1 MPRRR
6 PPQPPL
12 VFRVPAGQVVSC
24 RLAARAGGKPL
35 AAWLRD
41 VVAWYLRER
50 RAGRLAP
57 PPAGPTVATISPE
70 RRVPVPKRLLDEL
83 GLRPGD
89 RLELI
94 TEGGRLVL
102 TPAGPPTAEEG
113 GTP

>member
-1 MPRRR
+1 MARRR
-6 PPQPPL
+6 PPKTPL
-12 VFRVPAGQVVSC
+12 VLRVPAGQVLSC
-24 RLAARAGGKPL
+24 RLAARAEGKPL
-35 AAWLRD
+35 AAWLRG

-89 RLELI
+89 RLDL
-94 TEGGRLVL
+94 TVEGGRLVL
-102 TPAGPPTAEEG
+102 APAGPPTAEEG
-113 GTP
+113 GSP